1 MVPFGAALKSCTIN
15 PARLLGLD
23 GHKGKL
29 QRGYDAD
36 IVVLEDDY
44 DVHTTFCCG
53 EVAYSVAG

>member
-23 GHKGKL
+23 DHKGKL
-29 QRGYDAD
+29 QRGFDAD

-44 DVHTTFCCG
+44 QVNTTFCKG
-53 EVAYSVAG
+53 VIAWSVN